1 MEFANHLILFASG
14 MIIVS
19 IFAGMISS
27 RFGAPLLLVF
37 LVLGMMAGED
47 GPGGIDFD
55 DFQTTYILGSAALAI
70 ILFDGGLRTRWADL
84 SSVAAPALVLATLG
98 VLVTAAITGVAAH
111 FLLGIG
117 WIEGMLVGSIVAS
130 TDAAAVFLLLH
141 LRGLRLR
148 ERLRSVLEAEAG
160 INDPMAVLL
169 TVTCVSLLAA
179 PETAFT
185 SDVAL
190 EVAADFILQIAG
202 GGAIGIAGGFGLL
215 FVINR
220 VSLSPGLYPLIA
232 VSWALLLFSA
242 AQEIGASGFLAVY
255 LAGLVVGNRRHK
267 ATALIDRF
275 LDGLSWLSQIG
286 MFLILGLLVTPSEL
300 GAVLLPGLGIAL
312 VLTFIARPAAIAMSL
327 PWFRFSARETAFV
340 SWVGLRG
347 AVPIFLATI
356 PVLAGLENAVNYFG
370 IVYVIVLVS
379 LILQGWTIGNV
390 GRRLGIVLPPRPESP
405 PRVAIDLPSDIGRG
419 MSVYAVQPNCL
430 ALKRPLNRLPL
441 PGEVDLLS
449 IIRDGIIH
457 APDRIEQLAPGD
469 EVLLLAP
476 GERLELLDRLFGK
489 PLGGQQAADAEVIG
503 AFPFAGDTAIGSIAD
518 AYGFPLPPERHDDSV
533 EAFMRRYI
541 IGRIRAGQ
549 RLRLGDVEMVVGE
562 TRSGRITRVTIDL
575 DPRPYTLRRFDPVWI
590 WMVETAYP
598 LLPDWWPPR
607 RADFKKWFRR
617 R

>member
-14 MIIVS
+14 MIIIS

-37 LVLGMMAGED
+37 LVLGMLAGED

-111 FLLGIG
+111 YLLGIG

-148 ERLRSVLEAEAG
+148 ERLRAVLEAEAG
-160 INDPMAVLL
+160 LNDPMAVLL

-179 PETAFT
+179 PDTVFT
-185 SDVAL
+185 SDTFFDVAG
-190 EVAADFILQIAG
+190 DFLLQIAG
-202 GGAIGIAGGFGLL
+202 GAAIGLAGGFGLL
-215 FVINR
+215 ATINR
-220 VSLSPGLYPLIA
+220 VSMSPGLYPLIA
-232 VSWALLLFSA
+232 VSGALMLFGA

-267 ATALIDRF
+267 AMALIDRF
-275 LDGLSWLSQIG
+275 LDGLSWLSQIS
-286 MFLILGLLVTPSEL
+286 MFLILGLLVTPREL

-327 PWFRFSARETAFV
+327 PWFRFNARETAFV

-356 PVLAGLENAVNYFG
+356 PVLAGLDHAVDYFG

-379 LILQGWTIGNV
+379 LIMQGWTVGAT
-390 GRRLGIVLPPRPESP
+390 GRRLGILLPPRPESP
-405 PRVAIDLPSDIGRG
+405 PRIGIDLPSDIGRG
-419 MSVYAVQPNCL
+419 MTVYAVQPNCL

-449 IIRDGIIH
+449 IIRDGVIH
-457 APDRIEQLAPGD
+457 APDRIVQLAQGD

-476 GERLELLDRLFGK
+476 GEKLERLDRLFGK
-489 PLGGQQAADAEVIG
+489 PVDGPTASDAEIIG
-503 AFPFAGDTAIGSIAD
+503 AFPFDGETAIGAIAD
-518 AYGFPLPPERHDDSV
+518 SYGLPVPPGRFDDSV
-533 EAFMRRYI
+533 DDFMRRFI
-541 IGRIRAGQ
+541 FGRLRVGR
-549 RLRLGDVEMVVGE
+549 RLRLGDVELVVGE
-562 TRSGRITRVTIDL
+562 IKGGRITRVTIDL
-575 DPRPYTLRRFDPVWI
+575 DPKPYSLRRFDPIKLWV
-590 WMVETAYP
+590 VQTLG
-598 LLPDWWPPR
+598 LLVPAWWPPR
-607 RADFKKWFRR
+607 LPDVKKWFRR
-617 R
+617 G